1 MTVRIRAFDHTLVG
15 NHVYSRE
22 EVLGSNPTT
31 PRLFFPK
38 RLRSREPLLR
48 NAPSKGHHSLYFT
61 LSLKGTNSVNSFYEL
76 IRSFCEGLQHFLR

>member
-31 PRLFFPK
+31 PKSLFSK
-38 RLRSREPLLR
+38 RLRSRQPLSR
-48 NAPSKGHHSLYFT
+48 NAPSKGHHSRYVT

-76 IRSFCEGLQHFLR
+76 MRRCCEGLKHFRR

>member
-31 PRLFFPK
+31 PKPFFPK
-38 RLRSREPLLR
+38 GLRSRQPLLR
-48 NAPSKGHHSLYFT
+48 SALSKGHDSRYIT
-61 LSLKGTNSVNSFYEL
+61 LSLKGTYSVRSFYEL
-76 IRSFCEGLQHFLR
+76 KRMFWIGLQHFLR